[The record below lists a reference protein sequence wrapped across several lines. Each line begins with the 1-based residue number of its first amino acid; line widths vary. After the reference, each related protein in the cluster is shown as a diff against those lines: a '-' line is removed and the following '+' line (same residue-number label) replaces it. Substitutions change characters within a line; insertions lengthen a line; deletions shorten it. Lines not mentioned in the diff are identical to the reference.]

1 MPVTKKS
8 LFEEIK
14 QFNRDKKKYA
24 LILLI
29 VGFAGLLLP
38 VIPGLMLIVLGIM
51 LLHPK
56 LGQALSEKIKD
67 WVKFLFR

>member
-8 LFEEIK
+8 LFEEIN
-14 QFNRDKKKYA
+14 QFNRDKQKYA

-56 LGQALSEKIKD
+56 LGEALLEEIKE
-67 WVKFLFR
+67 WFQFLFR